1 MNTLI
6 FFTLLIG
13 IGVPKAQDKTQYSHA
28 VIVYMSKHGTTEKVA
43 GMIKDSITK
52 EPVTLINL
60 KTTRNPD
67 VSKCNIVI
75 IGGSIHA
82 GKIQKKVTRF
92 CKKNEK
98 LLLTKELGLYLC
110 CMFKGEEAQQEFRK
124 AYPEKLRNHAKAKA
138 LMGYELYFE
147 KMNTVTRSIM
157 KKLTGESQNV
167 YNIDIESF
175 NRFINELRKEYHLK

>member
-1 MNTLI
+1 MKTLI
-6 FFTLLIG
+6 FFTVLFSL
-13 IGVPKAQDKTQYSHA
+13 GVCKAQNKTQFSNA

-43 GMIKDSITK
+43 NMIKDSINN

-60 KTTRNPD
+60 KTFKNPD
-67 VSKCNIVI
+67 VSKCNLII
-75 IGGSIHA
+75 IGGSIHV
-82 GKIQKKVTRF
+82 GKIQKNVTRF

-98 LLLTKELGLYLC
+98 LLLTKKIGLYLC
-110 CMFKGEEAQQEFRK
+110 CMFKGDEAQKEFNK
-124 AYPEKLRNHAKAKA
+124 AYSEKLRNHAKAKA

-147 KMNTVTRSIM
+147 KMNPVIRSIM

-175 NRFINELRKEYHLK
+175 NGFLIELRK

>member
-1 MNTLI
+1 MK
-6 FFTLLIG
+6 TLLFSILLFG
-13 IGVPKAQDKTQYSHA
+13 IGVSKVQDKTQFSNA

-43 GMIKDSITK
+43 NMIKDSYNN

-60 KTTRNPD
+60 KKFRNPD
-67 VSKCNIVI
+67 ISRCDLII

-82 GKIQKKVTRF
+82 GKIQKGVTRF

-98 LLLTKELGLYLC
+98 LLLTKEIGLYLC
-110 CMFKGEEAQQEFRK
+110 CMFKGDAAQREFNK
-124 AYPEKLRNHAKAKA
+124 AYSEKLRNHANAKA

-147 KMNTVTRSIM
+147 KMNLVTRSIM

-175 NRFINELRKEYHLK
+175 NRFITELKK